1 MRGSRT
7 GSVAQRCFQGP
18 RLLPSLY
25 VAIPQHVGFF
35 ILMLI
40 ASCQQMAATEPG
52 IFFMDDMLYPYM

>member
-7 GSVAQRCFQGP
+7 GSVAQRCLQEP

-25 VAIPQHVGFF
+25 MAISQHVGFF
-35 ILMLI
+35 IFMLI

-52 IFFMDDMLYPYM
+52 IFLMDNTLYP